1 MTGVV
6 NALLDSPSSVSIFYQ
21 DAATTLA
28 LVVVA
33 QWWVPARLF
42 EPDEEPQ
49 AATQE
54 GSGGGRSRGES
65 GGGACAQFCKLP
77 ALITPLR
84 LSVAWLS
91 VRAVCAGAFCDA
103 ALALFFAMAVAMGFA
118 YAAVDTYLFLRLKEL
133 GGDGYVMG
141 TAAVVQIISE
151 LPCFWW
157 RCVA

>member
-1 MTGVV
+1 MTGVA

-54 GSGGGRSRGES
+54 GSGGGRGES
-65 GGGACAQFCKLP
+65 GGSACAQFCKLG

-84 LSVAWLS
+84 LLAWL
-91 VRAVCAGAFCDA
+91 GQ
-103 ALALFFAMAVAMGFA
+103 
-118 YAAVDTYLFLRLKEL
+118 E
-133 GGDGYVMG
+133 
-141 TAAVVQIISE
+141 
-151 LPCFWW
+151 
-157 RCVA
+157 